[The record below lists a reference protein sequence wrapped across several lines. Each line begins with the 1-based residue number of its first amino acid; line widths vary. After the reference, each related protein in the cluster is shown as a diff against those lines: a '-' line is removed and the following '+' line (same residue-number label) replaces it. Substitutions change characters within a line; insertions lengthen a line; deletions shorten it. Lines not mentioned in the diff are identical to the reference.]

1 MIKFNFFYA
10 NFTLDA
16 PKALCYL
23 SNKYYFAAVKFYHAE
38 RKGPLRFH
46 YVCNEV
52 RSITKDEYLFR
63 IYVRFPAPRATE
75 YQ

>member
-23 SNKYYFAAVKFYHAE
+23 SNKYYFAAVKFYHIGG
-38 RKGPLRFH
+38 RRRFEMM
-46 YVCNEV
+46 NIFV
-52 RSITKDEYLFR
+52 R
-63 IYVRFPAPRATE
+63 
-75 YQ
+75 